1 MTVMDSLRGLAL
13 GDAFGEQWFLLPASE
28 VDDALADRRVPS
40 GSWPWTD
47 DTAMA
52 QVLAAHLHARGTV
65 DQDALATEFA
75 LAYQADP
82 HRAYGGSMHG
92 VLSAILAGEPWTS
105 VTRGQFDGQGSFGN
119 GAAMRVAPL
128 GVWFASDLDAVV
140 EQARRQALVTHAHP
154 EAVAGAIAVAVAAA
168 SNSLGVEGLLHAV
181 LDRVPDGE
189 VATGLRR
196 ATRLRPAL
204 DPRHAAGTLG
214 CGYRIS
220 AADTVPFALWCAA
233 RHPTD
238 LVEALWATASAGGD
252 VDTTCAIVGGIVA
265 ARTGLAGVPPE
276 WLASCEPVKP
286 VGQPPGASAA
296 RLSTA
301 RRRSQTEARPA
312 R

>member
-1 MTVMDSLRGLAL
+1 MTVVDSLRGLAL

-28 VDDALADRRVPS
+28 VDGALAARRVPL

-52 QVLAAHLHARGTV
+52 QVLVAHLHAHGTV
-65 DQDALATEFA
+65 DQDALAMEFA

-92 VLSAILAGEPWTS
+92 VLLAILAGEPWRS
-105 VTRGQFDGQGSFGN
+105 VTTSQFDGQGSFGN

-128 GVWFASDLDAVV
+128 GVWLADDLDAVV

-168 SNSLGVEGLLHAV
+168 VNSVGVEGLLEAV
-181 LDRVPDGE
+181 LAHVPNGE

-196 ATRLRPAL
+196 ATRLRPSL

-220 AADTVPFALWCAA
+220 AADTVPFAIWCAA
-233 RHPTD
+233 RHPDD

-252 VDTTCAIVGGIVA
+252 VDTTCGIVGGAVA
-265 ARTGLAGVPPE
+265 ARTGLAGVPAE
-276 WLASCEPVKP
+276 WLTSCEPVRP
-286 VGQPPGASAA
+286 VRQPPVVSAV

-301 RRRSQTEARPA
+301 SRRSQTEARPA

>member
-1 MTVMDSLRGLAL
+1 MTVSDSLRGLTL
-13 GDAFGEQWFLLPASE
+13 GDAFGEQWFLLPSSE
-28 VDDALADRRVPS
+28 VDDALAARRVA
-40 GSWPWTD
+40 GGTWPWTD

-52 QVLAAHLHARGTV
+52 RVLVAHLHAHGTV
-65 DQDALATEFA
+65 DQDALAVDFA

-82 HRAYGGSMHG
+82 NRGYGGSMHG
-92 VLSAILAGEPWTS
+92 VLSAFLAGQDWRAVTS
-105 VTRGQFDGQGSFGN
+105 SQFDGQGSWGN

-128 GVWFASDLDAVV
+128 GVWFADDLDAVV

-168 SNSLGVEGLLHAV
+168 ANSLCTSDLLDAV
-181 LDRVPDGE
+181 LSRVPDGE

-196 ATRLRPAL
+196 ATRLRPSL

-220 AADTVPFALWCAA
+220 AADTVPFAVWCAA
-233 RHPTD
+233 RHPDD

-265 ARTGLAGVPPE
+265 ARTGLSGVPTT
-276 WLASCEPVKP
+276 WLASCEPSDIEP
-286 VGQPPGASAA
+286 
-296 RLSTA
+296 
-301 RRRSQTEARPA
+301 
-312 R
+312 